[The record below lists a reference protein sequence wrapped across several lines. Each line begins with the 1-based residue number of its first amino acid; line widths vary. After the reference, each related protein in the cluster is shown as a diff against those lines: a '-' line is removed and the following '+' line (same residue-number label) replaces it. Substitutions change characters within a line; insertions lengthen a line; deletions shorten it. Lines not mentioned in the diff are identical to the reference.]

1 MNFMPLKKYEVDVTG
16 RKQDNRIMEE
26 RHQVSPAY
34 NVIVPVH
41 APFFQES
48 LVVTYNGQRLTPKV
62 DYQFDDLDVKA
73 TQASNKSVYTTI
85 VMTRQD
91 IQGEVWLN
99 YQTYG
104 DGNYAGV
111 IAKYIEMIMKD
122 NRKVDWKEI
131 FNKPD
136 AYPPIYHKHHVR
148 DIRGI
153 WPIVLEL
160 QAIKQAIE
168 YLRFN
173 GNNKIRGE
181 MLSIVSDLNQKFDR
195 YRTIVDGA
203 LNLEEMKA
211 AIRDAADQTVRDA
224 FNNIQNTFNQ
234 IQQDFEALKRQHGFQ
249 LNEESLNQIFSGL
262 NGKIDQ
268 LVSGK
273 LRTHQQ
279 PWEQITGKPNLTM
292 SWNSI
297 TDKPVLDSAVWD
309 KVTGKPD
316 KFPTRWDMVEGKPNF
331 PIVEVN
337 GTRKTFR
344 LTNDADNQFYFE
356 YSPITGEARVAA
368 GNILSLSN
376 PADLKIDWR
385 NINNKPNFSSMV
397 SSTLS
402 WDAVTNKPA
411 SFPTNWNDIRNV
423 PNSFPAN
430 WNDVQNK
437 PELDR
442 ADWEKVTNRPTSFPS
457 TWTMVANKPNTFPTT
472 WNEIGNK
479 PTYFPSDWDRLINRP
494 FDVQPAWKTRSPAIN
509 ASKRPM
515 VYGYYGRGGNA
526 LGTMPGGA
534 YLYTSLSEGPS
545 EVDRST
551 NQIVYHEIYG
561 EDSVAIE
568 RLTDAN
574 KGLVWL
580 RPKRGEGINGKAWV
594 PQKIDWENVL
604 NKKYFPKKVT
614 RLEINTSENVHLTA
628 RWISAYSPYFKN
640 RVPLD
645 EEYFFIFKLDP
656 DNRSTSARR
665 AGVETD
671 DYDKLAVTFVGLFN
685 RYGSEFKKS
694 IKRLSLL
701 GRETRSRT
709 MLVRRYSFETG
720 NLDDARKTIH
730 EVIEVSFG
738 SKNLVAVRHNDIADD
753 SVIVLDDTAST
764 SETKTLWDVPPYQE
778 KEVAGLHFCSYEDL
792 SIYDILPT
800 REGEET
806 QWQFKANKFEKTDN
820 SSLVF
825 YIVLKEC
832 VLAFLLPAEETFA
845 SFVKIRFTL
854 TNRVVKFKV
863 VDFDLSP
870 NLVSSILSFENNNI
884 IFSSSGMGETR
895 SGTKLRIPGIMSYM
909 SVSRGSHVIQG
920 FSSRPQNDGVT
931 NLNTRFMDFIR
942 DKENVFWGNS

>member
-16 RKQDNRIMEE
+16 KKQDNRIMEE

-203 LNLEEMKA
+203 MNLEEMKA

-268 LVSGK
+268 LVSGR

-279 PWEQITGKPNLTM
+279 PWDQITGKPNLTM

-316 KFPTRWDMVEGKPNF
+316 KFPTRWDMIEGKPNF
-331 PIVEVN
+331 PFVEVN

-344 LTNDADNQFYFE
+344 LANDADNQFYFE

-368 GNILSLSN
+368 GNTLSLSN

-423 PNSFPAN
+423 PSSFPTN
-430 WNDVQNK
+430 WKDVQNK

-457 TWTMVANKPNTFPTT
+457 TWTMVANKPNIFPTT

-479 PTYFPSDWDRLINRP
+479 PTYFPSDWDHLINRP
-494 FDVQPAWKTRSPAIN
+494 FDVQPAWKTRSPAVN

-515 VYGYYGRGGNA
+515 VYGYYGRGGNV

-534 YLYTSLSEGPS
+534 YLYTQLSEGPS

-561 EDSVAIE
+561 EDSFAIE

-580 RPKRGEGINGKAWV
+580 RPRRGEGINGKAWV

-604 NKKYFPKKVT
+604 NKKYFPKKV
-614 RLEINTSENVHLTA
+614 RRVEVDLYRDAILTA
-628 RWISAYSPYFKN
+628 RWISTFTPYFKQK
-640 RVPLD
+640 VPLD
-645 EEYFFIFKLDP
+645 EEYIFVFRINP
-656 DNRSTSARR
+656 DSERDEDQYSRLST
-665 AGVETD
+665 T
-671 DYDKLAVTFVGLFN
+671 LLGLFN
-685 RYGSEFKKS
+685 RYGEKFKNS
-694 IKRLSLL
+694 IRRLALL
-701 GRETRSRT
+701 GKETRSEI
-709 MLVRRYSFETG
+709 MVVRRHSFETVSIT
-720 NLDDARKTIH
+720 DERKITYEI
-730 EVIEVSFG
+730 IEASFDG
-738 SKNLVAVRHNDIADD
+738 KNLVALRHNDVADE
-753 SVIVLDDTAST
+753 SVIILDDVAH
-764 SETKTLWDVPPYQE
+764 ETNFKTFWSVYPYQN
-778 KEVAGLHFCSYEDL
+778 KRVNGFNFYSYDDL
-792 SIYDILPT
+792 SIYDVLPAN
-800 REGEET
+800 EGEET
-806 QWQFKANKFEKTDN
+806 HWQFRANKFEKVDN
-820 SSLVF
+820 SALVF
-825 YIVLKEC
+825 YVVFKEC
-832 VLAFLLPAEETFA
+832 VLVFLLPPEETFA
-845 SFVKIRFTL
+845 SYVKLKFTKIGEV
-854 TNRVVKFKV
+854 TRFKV
-863 VDFDLSP
+863 MDFDFSP
-870 NLVSSILSFENNNI
+870 HLPSSILSFENNNV
-884 IFSSSGMGETR
+884 IFSRSQIGEMKGNVRLRVPGTMCYMSIR
-895 SGTKLRIPGIMSYM
+895 SGN
-909 SVSRGSHVIQG
+909 HVIQG
-920 FSSRPQNDGVT
+920 FSLEPQTDGVT
-931 NLNTRFMDFIR
+931 NLNTHFTDFIR
-942 DKENVFWGNS
+942 DKENVFWGND